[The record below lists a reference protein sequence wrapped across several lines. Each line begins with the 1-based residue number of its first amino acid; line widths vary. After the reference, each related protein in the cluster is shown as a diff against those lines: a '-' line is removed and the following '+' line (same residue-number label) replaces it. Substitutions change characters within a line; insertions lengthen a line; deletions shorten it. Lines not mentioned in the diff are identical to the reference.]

1 MSLDS
6 QVIEMFEIWLS
17 NARKYERKKEKN
29 GHSATLIIT
38 ILVTM
43 FLKVF
48 LTLSIYVYLIAI
60 MHIDMLYVLY

>member
-1 MSLDS
+1 
-6 QVIEMFEIWLS
+6 MFEIWLS

-29 GHSATLIIT
+29 GHSATLIKT
-38 ILVTM
+38 MLVTM
-43 FLKVF
+43 FLKVY

>member
-1 MSLDS
+1 
-6 QVIEMFEIWLS
+6 MFEIWLS

-38 ILVTM
+38 MLVTM
-43 FLKVF
+43 FLKVY
-48 LTLSIYVYLIAI
+48 LTLSIYVYLIEI